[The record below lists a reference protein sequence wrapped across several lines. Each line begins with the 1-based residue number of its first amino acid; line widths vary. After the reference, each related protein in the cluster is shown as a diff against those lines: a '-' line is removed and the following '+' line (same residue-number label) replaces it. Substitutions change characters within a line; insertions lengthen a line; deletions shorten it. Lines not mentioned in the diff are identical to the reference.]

1 MLAGDAAV
9 VAAGTELV
17 FVEVDATFKGDFRV
31 LKELTRS
38 STGSFDSSIVG
49 LMLKEVSFGSALSL
63 SIKLRKDNRHDGD
76 GEDQKYFEDAQKSRN
91 SLRLHSEDIGI
102 YTAEGVGDKHSTILE
117 IACGLLAGT
126 DRLCFKPFFRKSS
139 VVQSRN
145 EAGVQTKSRVEK
157 LSRRHI

>member
-17 FVEVDATFKGDFRV
+17 FVEVDATFKGDFTLSV
-31 LKELTRS
+31 LKELARS

-117 IACGLLAGT
+117 IAC
-126 DRLCFKPFFRKSS
+126 
-139 VVQSRN
+139 
-145 EAGVQTKSRVEK
+145 
-157 LSRRHI
+157 